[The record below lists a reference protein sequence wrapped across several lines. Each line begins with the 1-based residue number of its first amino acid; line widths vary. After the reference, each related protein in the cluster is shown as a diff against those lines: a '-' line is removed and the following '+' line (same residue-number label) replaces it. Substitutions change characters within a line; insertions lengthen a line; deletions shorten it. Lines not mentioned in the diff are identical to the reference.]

1 MYLKDYFSNLKKKYY
16 NYSFSGIASQS
27 SKIKKNFIFF
37 AIKGNKYDGHDFISE
52 AIKNGAKIIIHEKRF
67 TGIENKILF
76 INSKNIRKLL
86 AEVSFKINPKIPKN
100 LIAVTGTN
108 GKSSISDFYY
118 QILKLNKIKV
128 ASIGTLGIKKNNS
141 IKILANTT
149 MDPINLSI
157 ELKKLKNQKI
167 ENVIMEA
174 SSHGLKQHR
183 LDGLV
188 FDIGVFSNLSHDH
201 LDYHK
206 NLRDYFESKLYL
218 FKNLIKKN
226 GNIITDQ
233 SIKQFFK
240 IKNISKNKNLQLN
253 YLSLKKENSQIFI
266 SSHKFKNESQ
276 LIELNYRNNRFK
288 FLLNL
293 IGKVQLKNLL
303 MAVIAAEKSGLNI
316 KNIFNCLSK
325 IKPIN
330 GRLEKI
336 GKINNNSKV
345 ILDYAHTPDALKIVL
360 ENLNDQFLKK
370 KISIVF
376 GCGGDRDKSKRK
388 IMGKIANLYCDRIY
402 LTDDN
407 PRNEN
412 PKSIRKEIKKG
423 LNSKKI
429 FEIADR
435 KKAINQA
442 ILDLK
447 SGEILLVAGKGH
459 EKTQI
464 YKKQIRY
471 FSDKEIILKSINKK
485 NHEISKNIK
494 LNIIKDLSNSNLNF
508 KNLNMKKII
517 INSKEVNK
525 NDIFFTIKGKKNDAH
540 NYLKEVFERKA
551 SLAIVNKLNKYH
563 SPTKQIKVSNTL
575 EFLTSCASRFRDNID
590 TKIIAITG
598 SCGKTSLKDLLSL
611 TLRKSFKTS
620 FSKKSFNNKYGVPL
634 SLLNINSNDIFGV
647 LEVGMDKKGEIDFL
661 SKMIMPDIGIITNVS
676 FAHIK
681 NFKNISE
688 IASAKGEIINNIK
701 KNGSVILNADDDFF
715 TFHKRIAEKRKLKIF
730 TFSKNK
736 KNTTVNLKKIIKQKN
751 KYKII
756 LRVNNSEKYFFI
768 RKNFQNFIYNLMA
781 TLTVM
786 QIYININ
793 KLSKNEF
800 LNIETTKGRGD
811 IIKLNLNGKSIF
823 LVDESYN
830 SNPLSLSSALEN
842 FDKILVNKNKKHII
856 LGDML
861 ELGKHSKKL
870 HKDMGQKINKISL
883 NKVHVIGK
891 EIKETF
897 KKIKLKKR
905 GSILKNDSELNK
917 LILEELR
924 DGDYLMIKG
933 SNSSGLFNF
942 VTKLKKVGI
951 NAL

>member
-276 LIELNYRNNRFK
+276 LIELNYRKNRFK

-360 ENLNDQFLKK
+360 ENLNDQFLK
-370 KISIVF
+370 
-376 GCGGDRDKSKRK
+376 
-388 IMGKIANLYCDRIY
+388 
-402 LTDDN
+402 
-407 PRNEN
+407 
-412 PKSIRKEIKKG
+412 
-423 LNSKKI
+423 KKI

-933 SNSSGLFNF
+933 SNSTGLFNF